1 MPLPFPRRGLY
12 AITPSCQDFPRL
24 LGQIEVALRGGAKVV
39 QLRDKQHRLS
49 QAEATCLLQLCH
61 AYQVPLIINDD
72 IELAERIGADG
83 VHLGREDAGLSQARD
98 RLGSEAIIGISC
110 YADLKRAISAEKA
123 GATYVAFGAFFP
135 SATKPDAPL
144 APMELLSSAKA
155 VLTCPIV
162 AIGGITP
169 GNGAVLLDAGADLL
183 AVIDGI
189 FSHQNPSRAVR
200 HYARLFDKP

>member
-1 MPLPFPRRGLY
+1 MPLPFPRSGLY
-12 AITPSCQDFPRL
+12 AITPDCQDFTKL
-24 LGQIEVALRGGAKVV
+24 LAQVEAALRGGAKVV
-39 QLRDKQHRLS
+39 QLRDKRHRLS

-83 VHLGREDAGLSQARD
+83 VHLGREDAGLNQARD
-98 RLGSEAIIGISC
+98 RLGPESIIGISC
-110 YADLKRAISAEKA
+110 YADLRRAIGAARA
-123 GATYVAFGAFFP
+123 GADYVAFGAFFP
-135 SATKPDAPL
+135 SPTKPDAPL
-144 APMELLSSAKA
+144 APIELLASAKA

-169 GNGAVLLDAGADLL
+169 GNGAALLDAGADLL

-189 FSHQNPSRAVR
+189 FGHQDPQRAAC
-200 HYARLFDKP
+200 HYARLFDQP